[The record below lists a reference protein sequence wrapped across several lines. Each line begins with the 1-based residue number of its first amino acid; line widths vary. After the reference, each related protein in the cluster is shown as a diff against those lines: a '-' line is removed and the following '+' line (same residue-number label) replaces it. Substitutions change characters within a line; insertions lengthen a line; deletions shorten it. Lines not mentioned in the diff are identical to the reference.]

1 MICRRISY
9 RLIASSLILALGLQH
24 TIRGQGGPAKP
35 SPSLTNQ
42 ERKLLD
48 GLLSTWLF
56 DPKGAQRVRLK
67 VSVRTPWASTYDA
80 VREGWLQKG
89 TGASPER
96 IVFLDGGTAAVS
108 RVASVTPIDLVEEW
122 RAQFKEK
129 QAEASNQDLAREN
142 RFRRMHR
149 SEVEVIDESPLAM
162 AAWLHRAGHDD
173 LAAQAMHAARE
184 AASRRG
190 DLENDDAKVVA
201 ALRSSL
207 AWICYAGMVHA
218 FMVCADSEALA
229 AGERLLDRF
238 PEATKETNFA
248 QTPAIVGDLK
258 RRQKAGTFGRK
269 GDPLE
274 RPAQFDQW
282 NTAKQLAWLI
292 DRLDQIDARQM
303 GQPGGVAM
311 VFDPRVQAIV
321 RIGDPAVPALI
332 QVIESDERLTRSVH
346 FWRDFSR
353 DRTALGVREAALEA
367 AMTILGTQ
375 FFEIVATGDDFTGR
389 GKDEARQMAA
399 RLKAYWNQYGK
410 LPFDD
415 RMLAILTS
423 PGTRFEAKREAARN
437 LAHLGERRFV
447 STSGGMFRVL
457 RGRRPPSPAVAKF
470 KKPTAAEAILAAM
483 DQDLRNHDAQPRGQL
498 YDFDRRLI
506 ENSYWD
512 SLVELGD
519 RAIAPE
525 LLRRFKSARAIRDR
539 RKLAITAWQLG
550 DASAMVVYAG
560 EVERGSLKLPAN
572 NDPNTTDDDQ
582 PGTVELRG
590 MVEDLTSSSG
600 LKESD
605 QALFAIADPQHP
617 YFELARNCILRHDPR
632 GEPRWFSHPYCLTIL
647 RRELDN
653 SKPTGATF
661 RIEGPLLHREY
672 KQGSGTE
679 DIPPLLN
686 DPRLQGKAV
695 NERNCDVAAVKL
707 GLLVFGL
714 GDYHPL
720 QFDAAARLEAI
731 KSFLDRFRNGYRR
744 ATPTEARFL
753 HVFGDDPVYLP
764 NMPPLNRPANAED
777 VAKGRAIFALTGAA
791 KMARL
796 QLPAVAFWK
805 HSPRPRD
812 PGQPPK
818 PLLIIQAEIDK
829 DGKTFYG
836 VVSDGTARRVDA
848 DEVVDVRPMRAS
860 ILDLL
865 K

>member
-1 MICRRISY
+1 MICRSISY
-9 RLIASSLILALGLQH
+9 GLIASLVTLALGSQH
-24 TIRGQGGPAKP
+24 AIRGQEGPAKP
-35 SPSLTNQ
+35 GLSNQ
-42 ERKLLD
+42 EKKLLD

-56 DPKGAQRVRLK
+56 DPKGAQRVQLK
-67 VSVRTPWASTYDA
+67 ASVRTPWARSYDA
-80 VREGWLQKG
+80 VREGWLQEG
-89 TGASPER
+89 TAASPER
-96 IVFLDGGTAAVS
+96 IVFLDGGKAAVS
-108 RVASVTPIDLVEEW
+108 RALSVTPIDLVEEW
-122 RAQFKEK
+122 RAQFKER
-129 QAEASNQDLAREN
+129 QAEATNSELATKH

-173 LAAQAMHAARE
+173 LAAQALRAARK
-184 AASRRG
+184 AASRG
-190 DLENDDAKVVA
+190 DDLRNDDAKVVA

-207 AWICYAGMVHA
+207 AWVCYAEMVHA
-218 FMVCADSEALA
+218 FMVCADTEALA
-229 AGERLLDRF
+229 AGERLLARF
-238 PEATKETNFA
+238 PEAIKETEFI

-269 GDPLE
+269 GDPFE
-274 RPAQFDQW
+274 RPAQFEQW

-292 DRLDQIDARQM
+292 DRLDQIDAQQM

-332 QVIESDERLTRSVH
+332 QVIDSDERLTRSVH

-353 DRTALGVREAALEA
+353 DRTVLGVREAALEA

-389 GKDEARQMAA
+389 GKNEAGQMAA

-410 LPFDD
+410 RPFDE
-415 RMLAILTS
+415 RMMAILTQ
-423 PGTRFEAKREAARN
+423 PGTTFQAKREAARN

-447 STSGGMFRVL
+447 STSGGMFRVP
-457 RGRRPPSPAVAKF
+457 RSRRPPSPAVARF
-470 KKPTAAEAILAAM
+470 KKPTTAEAMLAAM
-483 DQDLRNHDAQPRGQL
+483 DKDLRNHDAQPRGQL

-506 ENSYWD
+506 ENSYWE

-525 LLRRFKSARAIRDR
+525 LVRRFKSASAIRDR
-539 RKLAITAWQLG
+539 RKLATAAWQLG
-550 DASAMVVYAG
+550 DASAVVVYAG
-560 EVERGSLKLPAN
+560 EVERGRLKLPAN
-572 NDPNTTDDDQ
+572 NEPNTNDDDQ

-590 MVEDLTSSSG
+590 VIDDLARTG
-600 LKESD
+600 LREADK
-605 QALFAIADPQHP
+605 ALDAIAGPQHP
-617 YFELARNCILRHDPR
+617 YFEPARTCVLRYDPR
-632 GEPRWFSHPYCLTIL
+632 DGRGWFSHPYCLTIL
-647 RRELDN
+647 RRELDD

-661 RIEGPLLHREY
+661 RIEGQLLHRDY

-707 GLLVFGL
+707 ALLVFGL

-731 KSFLDRFRNGYRR
+731 KGFFDRFRNGYRR
-744 ATPTEARFL
+744 ITPMEARFL
-753 HVFGDDPVYLP
+753 NVFGDDPTYIP

-777 VAKGRAIFALTGAA
+777 VAKGRAIFALMGAA
-791 KMARL
+791 KVARL

-805 HSPRPRD
+805 DRAERRD
-812 PGQPPK
+812 EPGQRPK
-818 PLLIIQAEIDK
+818 PLLILQAEIDK
-829 DGKTFYG
+829 EGKTIYG
-836 VVSDGTARRVDA
+836 ILSEGTARRVDA
-848 DEVVDVRPMRAS
+848 NQVADVRPMRAS